1 MLSARN
7 MMHKVFK
14 SFFAYYQKKVHTCT
28 VVWDNIGVTLH
39 REIKKTCLTIK
50 NVRNDESLRFPTWT
64 IE

>member
-39 REIKKTCLTIK
+39 REIKKTIA
-50 NVRNDESLRFPTWT
+50 VR
-64 IE
+64 